1 MLDTNAILFRC
12 GIAAAGA
19 VSALINSTAHAVVV
33 PSTFTTAIQVQGESA
48 GTEFNDWASSG
59 IPIATIDPA
68 DNTGFIDINEIQIAN
83 DDQYIY
89 LRISYHNN
97 NSVNTYLA
105 FDTDQDVATGFN
117 IFSLGLVGSEL
128 GYQNDFPFE
137 QETGVFNTT
146 HPLTAST
153 ALIFPFWN
161 IDGPQKEYAI
171 PLNATFTNPLEPA
184 FTGNSFDLVVYTDQ
198 GLADVSEV
206 LSYTLAAGPSGP
218 AGDFDDDGDVDGN
231 DFLIW
236 QRGESPNALSPGD
249 LTEFRNNFGMS
260 STVAA
265 AAAIPEPA
273 TLLLATCAV
282 TAFVLRRHRRQRHPY
297 RESFCLGS
305 GS

>member
-1 MLDTNAILFRC
+1 MSNLKTILTR
-12 GIAAAGA
+12 GGLAT
-19 VSALINSTAHAVVV
+19 VSVVSGLIVSTAHAVVV
-33 PSTFTTAIQVQGESA
+33 PSTFTTTIQVQGEAA

-59 IPIATIDPA
+59 IPIATVDPA
-68 DNTGFIDINEIQIAN
+68 DNAGFIDINEIQIAN
-83 DDQYIY
+83 DDEFIY

-117 IFSLGLVGSEL
+117 IFSLGLVGSDL

-137 QETGVFNTT
+137 QEAGVFNTT
-146 HPLTAST
+146 DPLTAST

-171 PLNATFTNPLEPA
+171 PLNAEFTNPLEPA
-184 FTGNSFDLVVYTDQ
+184 FTGNSFNLIVYTDS

-206 LSYTLAAGPSGP
+206 LSYTLAEGPSGP
-218 AGDFDDDGDVDGN
+218 AGDFDNDGDVDGN
-231 DFLIW
+231 DFLVW
-236 QRGESPNALSPGD
+236 QRGGSPNSLSPND

-273 TLLLATCAV
+273 SLLLATCGG
-282 TAFVLRRHRRQRHPY
+282 TAFVLRRRDH
-297 RESFCLGS
+297 
-305 GS
+305 